1 MLFNS
6 FEYWILFIVVLVVL
20 ATLKPGARRLTI
32 VVSSYVFY
40 SFWDP
45 RLCILLFASTVG
57 NFYLGQMIEDA
68 AEHRRKHWVTIA
80 IAMNLIILAFFKY
93 YDFFANSLS
102 DLLGVQGH
110 PWGLSI
116 VLPVGISF
124 FTFEGIAYC
133 CDVYRKDVRA
143 VRSFTDFALFISFF
157 PHLVAG
163 PIIRPEHFF
172 PQMRQSADGL
182 TLVDIKWAFCQIV
195 KGLLKKIIFADFF
208 AVVADAYFND
218 PSHSTVAPVVGIVA
232 FAMQIYFDFS
242 GYTDIARGCAAL
254 LGFRFPSNFERP
266 YLASNIADF
275 WRRWHIS
282 LSNWLRDYL
291 YIPLGGNR
299 VGSVR
304 VYINLMIVMA
314 LGGLWHGASWNFMVW
329 GAAHGAMLCVH
340 RLWARTVGRRIT
352 VPPILRPFTISA
364 STLLT
369 FALVLIAWVPF
380 RAANFSVTWTVLQE
394 LFSAKSFSTAGA
406 TPMYWYLLALS
417 ALWCAI
423 DSGRRIQEWMVER
436 MPYVLVSVPLLLC
449 FLALQVFGQ
458 FGLQIPFI
466 YFKF

>member
-1 MLFNS
+1 MLFNT
-6 FEYWILFIVVLVVL
+6 FEYWIFFTAVVVLLALCRPAASRLIIVV
-20 ATLKPGARRLTI
+20 A
-32 VVSSYVFY
+32 SYVFY

-45 RLCILLFASTVG
+45 RLCILLLASTVA
-57 NFYLGQMIEDA
+57 NYFLGIAIEDA
-68 AEHRRKHWVTIA
+68 PESRRKRFVTLA
-80 IAMNLIILAFFKY
+80 VVMNLVVLGFFKY
-93 YDFFANSLS
+93 FDFFANSLTE
-102 DLLGVQGH
+102 LLGLQGH
-110 PWGLSI
+110 PWALSI

-143 VRSFTDFALFISFF
+143 VRSLADFALFISFF

-172 PQMRQSADGL
+172 PQVRQRGGL
-182 TLVDIKWAFCQIV
+182 TLVDVKWGFCQII

-218 PSHSTVAPVVGIVA
+218 PGHSSVAPMVGIVA

-266 YLASNIADF
+266 YLAANIADF

-299 VGSVR
+299 VGPAR
-304 VYINLMIVMA
+304 VYVNLMIVMA

-329 GAAHGAMLCVH
+329 GIAHGSMLCVH
-340 RLWARTVGRRIT
+340 RLWTRTIGGRIT
-352 VPPILRPFTISA
+352 LPLVLRPFGTA
-364 STLLT
+364 LSTALT
-369 FALVLIAWVPF
+369 FILVVIAWVPF
-380 RAANFSVTWTVLQE
+380 RAADFTVTSTVLHQ
-394 LFSAKSFSTAGA
+394 LFSAEALSVAGA
-406 TPMYWYLLALS
+406 TPMYWYLLAIS
-417 ALWCAI
+417 AGWCLL
-423 DSGRRIQEWMVER
+423 DSKRRIQGWMVER
-436 MPYVLVSVPLLLC
+436 MPYVLTAVPLALS
-449 FLALQVFGQ
+449 FVALQVFGQ